1 VKETQKTEDYLSV
14 QDLSGIIALV
24 QMGVLEIHVWG
35 SKVDDFEK
43 PDRLIF
49 DLDPDPSV
57 EWPEVVVAAKEVK
70 LLLHEIGLK
79 SFVKTTGGKGLH
91 IVVPVQRRHSWDEA
105 KQFCKAVADFLVAAA
120 PHRYIAKMSKAARKD
135 KIFVD
140 YLRNDQ
146 GSTSVA
152 AYSTRNRPAATV
164 SVPITWSELT
174 DELTSDYFTIQNVP
188 HRLAK
193 LRKDPWAGIDSTKQ
207 RITAGMLK
215 KLALRT

>member
-1 VKETQKTEDYLSV
+1 
-14 QDLSGIIALV
+14 
-24 QMGVLEIHVWG
+24 M
-35 SKVDDFEK
+35 
-43 PDRLIF
+43 
-49 DLDPDPSV
+49 
-57 EWPEVVVAAKEVK
+57 VVAAKEVK

-91 IVVPVQRRHSWDEA
+91 IVVPIQRRHSWEEA
-105 KQFCKAVADFLVAAA
+105 KEFCKAVADFLVAAA
-120 PHRYIAKMSKAARKD
+120 PNRYIAKMSKAARKN

-152 AYSTRNRPAATV
+152 AYSTRNRPGATV
-164 SVPITWSELT
+164 SVPIKWSELT
-174 DELTSDYFTIQNVP
+174 DELTSDYFTIENLP

-207 RITAGMLK
+207 WITAAMLK
-215 KLALRT
+215 QLGLRKTKSR